1 MPTPALPE
9 SHVPVA
15 FSNKFGSLIKC
26 VLGGY
31 DRLRFRGTLRPLFS
45 PAWMRALLC
54 SAKILLKDF
63 AAHAQKVSQQI
74 GEQARQAAA
83 DQKRP
88 YHYVRG
94 SSSVFNKEEEI
105 QRIAQRDHLKEG
117 LIAVLAAVEPCSA
130 MTVRANH
137 QTQRLEPVH
146 EQRKCLHFYH
156 YFEDPTF
163 GRCHV
168 RVQSWY
174 PFTIDICLNG
184 RAMLARQMDQ
194 KKLAY
199 LRADNCFLKL
209 ADPLAAQKL
218 ADQQLRLDWLSHLNR
233 LLTLAHPVHRQL
245 LVPLYGLEYYWTC
258 TQSEY
263 ATDLVFKD
271 PEQLAQLYP
280 SFVHHG
286 IMTFCTPRVMRFLGH
301 QVPLRSGRVNGR
313 FKGPARTDRIQRHEG
328 VCLRH
333 GVGINGIKIYDKLAQ
348 LLRVETTLNAPEVF
362 KVYRKDPATAPVKSP
377 SPPKTEQPLPP
388 LPQPRP
394 TYPPAASGRRL
405 SSVGPQAV
413 IRTNS
418 CVAPQSDQ
426 PPRRWQRLRR
436 SVTDMPRRAQ
446 VSRAANCRYL
456 EALASTRATQ
466 PLGPAVQKLC
476 QPVRKDGYRFRGLN
490 PLSQPDATLLE
501 ALCRG
506 EWTINGFRNADL
518 RKHLYRAVNPSK
530 EQTRR
535 RSAAV
540 SRKLRL
546 LRAHRL
552 VRKVPG
558 SHRYLLT
565 TEGRKLTTLLM
576 AARKADVQQLTAFAA

>member
-9 SHVPVA
+9 SHVPAA
-15 FSNKFGSLIKC
+15 FSNTFGSLIKC

-31 DRLRFRGTLRPLFS
+31 DRLRFRGTLRPLLS
-45 PAWMRALLC
+45 PEWMRSLLC

-63 AAHAQKVSQQI
+63 AEHAQQISHQI
-74 GEQARQAAA
+74 GEQARQVTA

-88 YHYVRG
+88 YHYIRG
-94 SSSVFNKEEEI
+94 SSSHFNKEEQI
-105 QRIAQRDHLKEG
+105 QRIAQADHIQEG
-117 LIAVLAAVEPCSA
+117 LIAILAAVEPCSA

-146 EQRKCLHFYH
+146 EYRKCLHFYH

-194 KKLAY
+194 AKLAY
-199 LRADNCFLKL
+199 LRADNCFLRL
-209 ADPLAAQKL
+209 ADPRAAQKL
-218 ADQQLRLDWLSHLNR
+218 ADQQLRLDWPSHLNR
-233 LLTLAHPVHRQL
+233 LLALAHPVHRQR
-245 LVPLYGLEYYWTC
+245 LVPLYGLEYYWTS

-280 SFVHHG
+280 CFVHHG
-286 IMTFCTPRVMRFLGH
+286 IMTFRTPRVMRFLGH
-301 QVPLRSGRVNGR
+301 QVPVKSGKVNGR
-313 FKGPARTDRIQRHEG
+313 FKGPARSDRLERHEG

-333 GVGINGIKIYDKLAQ
+333 GVGINGIKIYDKFAQ
-348 LLRVETTLNAPEVF
+348 VLRVETTLNAPEVF
-362 KVYRKDPATAPVKSP
+362 KVYRKDPASAPVK
-377 SPPKTEQPLPP
+377 LPP
-388 LPQPRP
+388 RLTTRKSVSNAPDKSSTRP
-394 TYPPAASGRRL
+394 VSSSSGKPPSL
-405 SSVGPQAV
+405 GPQAV
-413 IRTNS
+413 IKTNS

-436 SVTDMPRRAQ
+436 TVTDMPRRAE

-456 EALASTRATQ
+456 EALASTRGIE
-466 PLGPAVQKLC
+466 PLGPAVTKLC

-501 ALCRG
+501 IVSRG

-518 RKHLYRAVNPSK
+518 RKQLYSSATRSP
-530 EQTRR
+530 EQARQ
-535 RSAAV
+535 RSGAV

-546 LRAHRL
+546 LRAHGL
-552 VRKVPG
+552 IRKVPG

-565 TEGRKLTTLLM
+565 VEGRRLITLLL